1 MIFLIQE
8 KVLQEFP
15 TVLRIDDIHCGIAP
29 LSHDKDRGHKKPIND
44 KGQRDEITTDW
55 FDFLTLTKPYPP
67 SGWIQRGSIVFVVSC
82 GRKGTY

>member
-44 KGQRDEITTDW
+44 KGQRDEITTD
-55 FDFLTLTKPYPP
+55 
-67 SGWIQRGSIVFVVSC
+67 
-82 GRKGTY
+82 